1 MLKTF
6 AKHFSC
12 IVPILQSVSLCQH
25 ELRCCHNFFF
35 PSQRRRK
42 ERLAENRTS
51 VARNRKTFKI
61 KRFFFRRKP
70 PFHALIAP
78 LLTSALSFNLRS
90 VLSPS
95 FQLFFLHLLLLP
107 PLSLSLSPSILSSSS
122 CWGCDQSAAL
132 FSCTNTTTLQLGASL
147 PLLLLL
153 FLLRTR
159 KCFWL
164 LRDTKFDNNER
175 AFQLAS
181 RRSLSKKESV
191 DLRGSLIDFQGFIE
205 SNNHFRANMWSRA
218 DLILHCSRNQTYKNK
233 NNNVC
238 FHELKSKF
246 KDFLCTQNT
255 YSSQIVRTKL

>member
-70 PFHALIAP
+70 PFHALIAL

-90 VLSPS
+90 VHSPS
-95 FQLFFLHLLLLP
+95 FQLFSLLHLLLLP
-107 PLSLSLSPSILSSSS
+107 PLSLS
-122 CWGCDQSAAL
+122 
-132 FSCTNTTTLQLGASL
+132 FSLHPL
-147 PLLLLL
+147 PLLLLRL
-153 FLLRTR
+153 
-159 KCFWL
+159 
-164 LRDTKFDNNER
+164 
-175 AFQLAS
+175 
-181 RRSLSKKESV
+181 
-191 DLRGSLIDFQGFIE
+191 
-205 SNNHFRANMWSRA
+205 
-218 DLILHCSRNQTYKNK
+218 
-233 NNNVC
+233 
-238 FHELKSKF
+238 
-246 KDFLCTQNT
+246 
-255 YSSQIVRTKL
+255 

>member
-25 ELRCCHNFFF
+25 KLRCCQNFFF
-35 PSQRRRK
+35 PSQHRRK

-107 PLSLSLSPSILSSSS
+107 PLSPL
-122 CWGCDQSAAL
+122 AL
-132 FSCTNTTTLQLGASL
+132 FLPPSSPPPPVDAVISLQLCSPAQTQQPCS
-147 PLLLLL
+147 
-153 FLLRTR
+153 
-159 KCFWL
+159 W
-164 LRDTKFDNNER
+164 ER
-175 AFQLAS
+175 RC
-181 RRSLSKKESV
+181 RRCCCC
-191 DLRGSLIDFQGFIE
+191 
-205 SNNHFRANMWSRA
+205 
-218 DLILHCSRNQTYKNK
+218 CS
-233 NNNVC
+233 C
-238 FHELKSKF
+238 
-246 KDFLCTQNT
+246 
-255 YSSQIVRTKL
+255 

>member
-1 MLKTF
+1 MPLSR
-6 AKHFSC
+6 FS
-12 IVPILQSVSLCQH
+12 LH
-25 ELRCCHNFFF
+25 R
-35 PSQRRRK
+35 
-42 ERLAENRTS
+42 
-51 VARNRKTFKI
+51 
-61 KRFFFRRKP
+61 
-70 PFHALIAP
+70 
-78 LLTSALSFNLRS
+78 
-90 VLSPS
+90 LSPS
-95 FQLFFLHLLLLP
+95 TFDQFSLPRSNFSSSTSFSFLP
-107 PLSLSLSPSILSSSS
+107 SLSLSPSILSPSS

-164 LRDTKFDNNER
+164 LRDTKFDNNEQ

-218 DLILHCSRNQTYKNK
+218 D
-233 NNNVC
+233 
-238 FHELKSKF
+238 F
-246 KDFLCTQNT
+246 
-255 YSSQIVRTKL
+255 